1 VVVETIYRAY
11 GSKGKLFK
19 AVVGPPWPAAPTAQ
33 VTVEQRQVIAAVIAE
48 PDPAAS
54 PSCMPPPIGIHTR
67 AGSLLRVLM
76 GGGRGDPELAQVRAQ
91 LRDQIPP
98 DPDRVLAVSR
108 YARSPAPR

>member
-1 VVVETIYRAY
+1 VAGGTNR
-11 GSKGKLFK
+11 
-19 AVVGPPWPAAPTAQ
+19 AQ

-54 PSCMPPPIGIHTR
+54 PSCIPPPIGIHTR